1 MSDKLKCQ
9 MRPASELREDDLFF
23 APNGDMVSVL
33 IAMKPNY
40 SGIIRLRVIDV
51 TQDVYPM
58 TFHKSESVMVLTD
71 KRIRPGHSA

>member
-33 IAMKPNY
+33 IAMKPTY
-40 SGIIRLRVIDV
+40 SGAIQLRVIDV
-51 TQDVYPM
+51 RQDTHAM
-58 TFHKSESVMVLTD
+58 TLHKHESVMVLTD
-71 KRIRPGHSA
+71 RRIKPGYSQ